1 MEENKERLCSHLRGL
16 INFYKLE
23 RVDTDNDPCI
33 KDLNV
38 ALAVV
43 SGEGNPS
50 SDEIKRSLQRL
61 ESLVSFYEK
70 ITLGIRLWETIN
82 DQTTPPKL
90 CKVDF
95 CPMMWARTKVIEPFG
110 EIVALLRLAT
120 LH

>member
-1 MEENKERLCSHLRGL
+1 MEDNKERLCSLLRGL

-23 RVDTDNDPCI
+23 RVDTDDGPCI
-33 KDLNV
+33 KDLSV
-38 ALAVV
+38 ALTVV

-61 ESLVSFYEK
+61 KSLVSFYEK
-70 ITLGIRLWETIN
+70 ITLGICLWEKIN

-95 CPMMWARTKVIEPFG
+95 CPMMWARTKLIEPFK
-110 EIVALLRLAT
+110 EIVALLQLAT